1 MKRSACTGF
10 ACRPLAGFALAACL
24 GLAAAP
30 VHAQN
35 LGNVLGGILDAA
47 RAGAKAPPAAAPAAG
62 SGGSLV
68 DGVLKAVGASPGA
81 EEEIEIG
88 EGIAATV
95 LGVAPPWNSA
105 KAQRYVNLVGRH
117 IARRSER
124 PELPWTFAIID
135 AAAINAFAAPG
146 GIVLVTRGL
155 YAMLETED
163 ELAAVL
169 AHEIAHVN
177 RQHHYKLI
185 QQQAMVQLGADLAQM
200 RTGRSKALTDRV
212 VGLGAELFARGL
224 DKDAEFEADRDAAV
238 LAARA
243 GYDSSAILATLEKLA
258 AKLAS
263 DASVQLLFA
272 THPSAVDRIRRLSEV
287 SNPEI
292 EAAAVL
298 SPAAQRIDQDG
309 R

>member
-1 MKRSACTGF
+1 MKRGACAGF
-10 ACRPLAGFALAACL
+10 ACRPLAGCALAVCL

-30 VHAQN
+30 VHAQS

-68 DGVLKAVGASPGA
+68 DGVLKAVGSSPGA

-88 EGIAATV
+88 EGISATV

-124 PELPWTFAIID
+124 PELPWTFAIVD

-243 GYDSSAILATLEKLA
+243 GYDASAILATLEKLA

>member
-47 RAGAKAPPAAAPAAG
+47 RAGAKAPPTAAPAAG

-68 DGVLKAVGASPGA
+68 DGVLKAVGSSPGA

-88 EGIAATV
+88 EGISATV

-124 PELPWTFAIID
+124 PELPWTFAIVD

-243 GYDSSAILATLEKLA
+243 GYDASAILATLEKLA

-298 SPAAQRIDQDG
+298 SSAAQRIDQDG